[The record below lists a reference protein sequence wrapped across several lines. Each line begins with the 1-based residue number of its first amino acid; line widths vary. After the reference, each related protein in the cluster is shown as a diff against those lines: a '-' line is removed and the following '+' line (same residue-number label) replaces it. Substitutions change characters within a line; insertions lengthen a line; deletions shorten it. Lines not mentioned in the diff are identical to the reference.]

1 MEFSK
6 KLRELRLKNNL
17 TQAQLAKKAGTTS
30 AAISHFEA
38 GIRKPTVDILKK
50 LAHTLGVSVDELIG
64 LKSQMES
71 QEYIEFRKLTRELN
85 EEEIREVKEF
95 IEYIRFKKKKEELP

>member
-38 GIRKPTVDILKK
+38 GIRKPTVGILKK

-64 LKSQMES
+64 LKEQIG
-71 QEYIEFRKLTRELN
+71 QEYLEFRELTRELN
-85 EEEIREVKEF
+85 EKEIREIKEF
-95 IEYIRFKKKKEELP
+95 IEYIRFKKKKDKQS